1 MNAVLWLLWAL
12 TGGAVATWVMMHIWR
27 PDPPPDVLVKFI
39 GILFAGVAGGL
50 VGGGLVHTLAGNSN
64 PMPAL
69 VGAAT
74 VGLIISGGVAILGGA
89 GKKNVR

>member
-12 TGGAVATWVMMHIWR
+12 FGGAVATWVMMHIWL

-50 VGGGLVHTLAGNSN
+50 VGGSLVHTLAANST
-64 PMPAL
+64 PMPGIL
-69 VGAAT
+69 GAAT

-89 GKKNVR
+89 GRKSVR